1 MAFNKAKALEKA
13 QALVAQNKLKEAV
26 AEFQKIHKADPNDQT
41 TLNTLGDLNVRLK
54 NVPEALN
61 FYTRLADVYVKGGF
75 LVRGIAMF
83 KKISKI
89 DPKNTGALERLAELY
104 TMQGLMSE
112 ARSHYLQLGEALL
125 KDNKTDKALEVMQK
139 LLDLEPDNIQVQKRL
154 AELYERHNQNAE
166 AATIYRR
173 MGDRLLF
180 KGEADQC
187 LEWLD
192 KAAQLDPKDTQ
203 VFLLQARA
211 YQQTGKASQALA
223 VLEKIPNPEQNPEA
237 VDVLV
242 GARLASGDAA
252 GATDLAEKQ
261 FATDASNF
269 AALLQVAK
277 HAAENHDAAKAVEL
291 LQKISE
297 AALEND
303 PFNFLLTARQVS
315 EALPESIEAA
325 NLLVE
330 AGKKTGDESAQ
341 TEGLQRKGTAAEAA
355 QNWKNAKEAYNDL
368 LSLDPANTEIIQ
380 LLNQVRGHLGEEVAA
395 TAPPP
400 APVAADD
407 GSAVAAAPST
417 GEITG
422 TTTEELDNETRN
434 YVESAMADIDLFAN
448 YGMPDQ
454 ALEKAQEVIAKV
466 PNHREMNEKL
476 LDLYLGASN
485 DPGVAE
491 IAQKLEGI
499 YRQIGNT
506 GRADEL
512 AEMASKYGA
521 KAAPEAAPAAAAKD
535 AQIVTADVVAEAA
548 AAAAPGGSAELDLT
562 AEWASM
568 VTEEAAPE
576 AAAAP
581 AAAPEP
587 AAPPAAAAPV
597 FNAKEASDEIDFYL
611 SQGRA
616 DQATAALANY
626 ERDFPGEP
634 ALAGLR
640 AKIEAAAAPAKA
652 APEPP
657 PAPEPK
663 PAPAEAVETTASTDE
678 GQSFDLVL
686 EPQSEAQEAEAGGD
700 FFSDLAGEL
709 EETLANH
716 PELKETP
723 GGSGELVAEAPA
735 APAPAA
741 PEEVAEEDTG
751 ALADI
756 LNDFKQDLGDVEEE
770 VEDVETHYNLGIA
783 YKEMGL
789 YEEAI
794 SEFQKSV
801 KAAEKQKDYRH
812 VVQSC
817 ILLAL
822 CFRERGMAKV
832 AVTWYERSLKIP
844 GLDDEADMAIRYD
857 MAEALEE
864 SGEKKQA
871 LDTFM
876 AVYGTNVDY
885 RNVGE
890 RIRDLQ
896 GS

>member
-1 MAFNKAKALEKA
+1 M
-13 QALVAQNKLKEAV
+13 
-26 AEFQKIHKADPNDQT
+26 
-41 TLNTLGDLNVRLK
+41 
-54 NVPEALN
+54 
-61 FYTRLADVYVKGGF
+61 
-75 LVRGIAMF
+75 
-83 KKISKI
+83 
-89 DPKNTGALERLAELY
+89 
-104 TMQGLMSE
+104 
-112 ARSHYLQLGEALL
+112 
-125 KDNKTDKALEVMQK
+125 
-139 LLDLEPDNIQVQKRL
+139 
-154 AELYERHNQNAE
+154 
-166 AATIYRR
+166 
-173 MGDRLLF
+173 
-180 KGEADQC
+180 
-187 LEWLD
+187 
-192 KAAQLDPKDTQ
+192 
-203 VFLLQARA
+203 
-211 YQQTGKASQALA
+211 
-223 VLEKIPNPEQNPEA
+223 
-237 VDVLV
+237 
-242 GARLASGDAA
+242 
-252 GATDLAEKQ
+252 
-261 FATDASNF
+261 
-269 AALLQVAK
+269 
-277 HAAENHDAAKAVEL
+277 
-291 LQKISE
+291 
-297 AALEND
+297 
-303 PFNFLLTARQVS
+303 
-315 EALPESIEAA
+315 
-325 NLLVE
+325 
-330 AGKKTGDESAQ
+330 
-341 TEGLQRKGTAAEAA
+341 
-355 QNWKNAKEAYNDL
+355 
-368 LSLDPANTEIIQ
+368 
-380 LLNQVRGHLGEEVAA
+380 GEEVAA
-395 TAPPP
+395 AAPPP

-407 GSAVAAAPST
+407 GGAVAAAPSI

-422 TTTEELDNETRN
+422 TTTEELDDETRT
-434 YVESAMADIDLFAN
+434 YVESAMTDIDLFAN

-454 ALEKAQEVIAKV
+454 ALEKAQEVIAKA

-521 KAAPEAAPAAAAKD
+521 KAAPEAAPAAAAED
-535 AQIVTADVVAEAA
+535 AQIVTADVVAEAE

-576 AAAAP
+576 AETAP

-587 AAPPAAAAPV
+587 AAPPAKAAPV
-597 FNAKEASDEIDFYL
+597 FSAKEASDEIDFYL
-611 SQGRA
+611 SQGLA

-640 AKIEAAAAPAKA
+640 AKIEAAAAPAEA

-657 PAPEPK
+657 PAPEPE
-663 PAPAEAVETTASTDE
+663 PAPAEAVEATASTDE

-686 EPQSEAQEAEAGGD
+686 EPQPEAQEAEAGGD
-700 FFSDLAGEL
+700 FFSDLVGEL
-709 EETLANH
+709 DETLAGH
-716 PELKETP
+716 PGLEQAP
-723 GGSGELVAEAPA
+723 AGSGELVAESPA

-741 PEEVAEEDTG
+741 PEAEVTEEDTG

-832 AVTWYERSLKIP
+832 AITWYERALKIP

-876 AVYGTNVDY
+876 EVYGANVDY